1 MQGMKKH
8 LFAICAL
15 PLLIS
20 CASGGSSNNAPPVVI
35 EVRPVGLVPD
45 VLYFPGPIGLQ
56 FAVAVSNPTNE
67 PVTMESL
74 NLQSVGPGAFNVRSG
89 SVPVNR
95 TIAPGQTTTFTVST
109 WGYAR
114 GGSLRAEEPV
124 TLRATGA
131 FRSPSHHSFIKMVN
145 ENLTP

>member
-1 MQGMKKH
+1 MKKQ
-8 LFAICAL
+8 LLAICTLSLA
-15 PLLIS
+15 IS
-20 CASGGSSNNAPPVVI
+20 CASGGSSDNAPPVAI
-35 EVRPVGLVPD
+35 EVRPVGLVSE

-56 FAVAVSNPTNE
+56 FAVAVNNPTNE

-95 TIAPGQTTTFTVST
+95 TIAPGQTATFTVAT